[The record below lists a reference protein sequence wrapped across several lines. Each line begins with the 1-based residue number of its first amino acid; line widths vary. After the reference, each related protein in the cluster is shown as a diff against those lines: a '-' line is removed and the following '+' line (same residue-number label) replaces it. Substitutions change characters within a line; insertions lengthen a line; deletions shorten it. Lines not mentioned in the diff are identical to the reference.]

1 MYEQWSGVEDQNNT
15 ISFHSQFEELRLAKD
30 VEERSRILQGYDDA
44 DILTRR
50 SKKWEEAL
58 FVVTPQKFPE
68 IRGRRV
74 RATDMVVTEPHLR
87 EFLDSIKAGG
97 TAYLLWKSKYGY
109 GNFGVTHASAEDTP
123 LTSDGHY
130 PCGIRV
136 EYVIHECKDGIY
148 KEIYPDKQALDYSSY
163 YSGASADPD
172 GLMITEH
179 VLGQLDFMATNYE
192 FFGAQQWAQWWVWV
206 FWQYYAGWVWPDKA
220 EALVEEG
227 CAFLTANG
235 VED

>member
-1 MYEQWSGVEDQNNT
+1 MKSIWSGVEDINNV

-30 VEERSRILQGYDDA
+30 VEGRSRILQGYDDA
-44 DILTRR
+44 DTLTRR

-58 FVVTPQKFPE
+58 FLETPPKFPE
-68 IRGRRV
+68 IAGSRV

-136 EYVIHECKDGIY
+136 EYVIHEG
-148 KEIYPDKQALDYSSY
+148 EEVYPDKKALDYSSY
-163 YSGASADPD
+163 YSGASADSD
-172 GLMITEH
+172 GLLITEH
-179 VLGQLDFMATNYE
+179 ILDQLDFMATNYE
-192 FFGAQQWAQWWVWV
+192 FFGAQQWAQWWAWV
-206 FWQYYAGWVWPDKA
+206 FWKRYAGWVWPDKA
-220 EALVEEG
+220 KALVEEG
-227 CAFLTANG
+227 CAFLDANG
-235 VED
+235 AD